1 MEKRKR
7 AELLSLSLSLF
18 ARVFSSSYIFKAS
31 LFLSRQCIEK
41 ERVFVFPQRAKIDK
55 GSFRVLLPLS
65 KSSKRFIIRGKN
77 LHRKKRERETKENET
92 RFHDGRDDDDDD
104 ERKKRRE
111 KEKKKKRRSFFFF
124 SFRAALFFF
133 LRRDFHRLCFW
144 SLFFV
149 LFFGSRERGKKRPEK

>member
-41 ERVFVFPQRAKIDK
+41 ERVFVFPQRAKIEK

-65 KSSKRFIIRGKN
+65 QSSKRFIIRGKN

-92 RFHDGRDDDDDD
+92 RFHDDDD

-133 LRRDFHRLCFW
+133 LRRDFHLLCFW

-149 LFFGSRERGKKRPEK
+149 LLGSRERGKKRPEK